1 MMRASTFLLL
11 SFLAA
16 LAEQTLSAAATQ
28 STQASAVNA
37 SLSRGEYLARAGDCV
52 ACHTAPGGRE
62 YTGGRAFKLSMGT
75 LYSPNITPDRETG
88 IGSWSDDD
96 FVKAMQKGVA
106 PDGSHYYPAFP
117 YNYFT
122 RLSREDI
129 LAIKGYLFTLRPIQ
143 STEPENTLSFPYSQR
158 WLMVFWNALY
168 NPDERFK
175 PDARQSAQWN
185 RGAYLAEGLGH
196 CGACHT
202 PMNLL
207 QGPKS
212 GHALGG
218 ETLQGWHAYNIT
230 SDREYGIGGW
240 SNKQLASYLSTG
252 HAEGRGSAS
261 GPMAE
266 AISYSLSYLTPED
279 VQSIVTYLKTVK
291 PVQDSSVPAA
301 DVRTANKAAAQQEA
315 LLKEIAAPEG
325 VGARLFAGACA
336 GCHAWDGSGVQ
347 TPYAALAGSRSLVDP
362 KATNMTQVIFEGTR
376 VTTANGEIFM
386 PAFGAGYSDAE
397 IAALVSFTSRHFG
410 QPVKISPKDIRERR
424 DEQ

>member
-1 MMRASTFLLL
+1 
-11 SFLAA
+11 
-16 LAEQTLSAAATQ
+16 
-28 STQASAVNA
+28 
-37 SLSRGEYLARAGDCV
+37 
-52 ACHTAPGGRE
+52 
-62 YTGGRAFKLSMGT
+62 
-75 LYSPNITPDRETG
+75 
-88 IGSWSDDD
+88 
-96 FVKAMQKGVA
+96 
-106 PDGSHYYPAFP
+106 
-117 YNYFT
+117 
-122 RLSREDI
+122 
-129 LAIKGYLFTLRPIQ
+129 
-143 STEPENTLSFPYSQR
+143 
-158 WLMVFWNALY
+158 MVFWNALY